1 MTDAPRSAS
10 PGWWGA
16 VLASA
21 SFARA
26 YTLVVFTAVFSAFA
40 IERIAGRVTY
50 VTIITGLCLLGI
62 AVMIARRREISL
74 LRLVPTTVV
83 VFIGWAFA
91 SIFWSS
97 DASASFW
104 SWVSMAAVA
113 FLAVVIGHVRDTL
126 QTVRA
131 LGDVLRVLLG
141 VSLGLEVLSGIL
153 LDVPF
158 TFLGIQGNLALL
170 GPVQGIFGT
179 RNLLGFVA
187 VLALITFLV
196 EYRTQS
202 VRPGVSVASV
212 VLAGGLAVLSDSPTV
227 VVLAVGVGLAVGA
240 LALVRHSRPERRAGL
255 QLLLGALVVVGV
267 FIGYAARHPI
277 IAFLGAGTDFSVRVD
292 LWNFMVD
299 ILRQRPVQGF
309 GWYGVWDQ
317 QEYPFNAINYWLDTS
332 HASGLNA
339 YFDTALQLGWVGLV
353 LFLALGALA
362 LARSWLVAGERRS
375 VIYAW
380 TPLILVAL
388 LVDSMFE
395 SFTLTGLG
403 WLMLVL
409 CAVRAGQSRSWRERL
424 DSGTDAG
431 DGGTGAGSGLPH
443 AGGEQRTTGSGLPS
457 GGDATRSGGEP
468 GTPPGQQPRPR
479 DEPPRAQG
487 QPRTAG

>member
-1 MTDAPRSAS
+1 VSESPSSAS
-10 PGWWGA
+10 PGWLGTL
-16 VLASA
+16 LASA

-26 YTLVVFTAVFSAFA
+26 FTLVVFATVFSSYA

-50 VTIITGLCLLGI
+50 ISIVVGLCVFGI
-62 AVMIARRREISL
+62 AVVVARRREISL

-83 VFIGWAFA
+83 VFIGWAFV
-91 SIFWSS
+91 SVFWSG
-97 DASASFW
+97 DAGASFL
-104 SWVSMAAVA
+104 SWVSMAALA

-131 LGDVLRVLLG
+131 LGDVLRALLG
-141 VSLGLEVLSGIL
+141 VSLALEVLSGIL

-158 TFLGIQGNLALL
+158 TFLGIQGNLAHF

-187 VLALITFLV
+187 VMAVITFLI

-202 VRPGVSVASV
+202 VRPGLSVASV
-212 VLAGGLAVLSDSPTV
+212 VLAGGLAALSDSPTV
-227 VVLAVGVGLAVGA
+227 VVLALGVGLAVGA
-240 LALVRHSRPERRAGL
+240 LVLVRHARPERRAGL
-255 QLLLGALVVVGV
+255 QLALGALVVIGV

-277 IAFLGAGTDFSVRVD
+277 IAFLGAGTDFSMRVE
-292 LWNFMVD
+292 LWNFIVD

-309 GWYGVWDQ
+309 GWFGVWDPQ
-317 QEYPFNAINYWLDTS
+317 QYPFNAINFWLDTS
-332 HASGLNA
+332 HATALNA
-339 YFDTALQLGWVGLV
+339 YFDVALQLGWVGLV

-362 LARSWLVAGERRS
+362 LGRSWLVAGERRS

-380 TPLILVAL
+380 TPLMLVTL
-388 LVDSMFE
+388 LIDSMFE

-409 CAVRAGQSRSWRERL
+409 CAVRAGQSRSWREKL

-431 DGGTGAGSGLPH
+431 GGGAGEGSGLPH
-443 AGGEQRTTGSGLPS
+443 AQGEQG
-457 GGDATRSGGEP
+457 
-468 GTPPGQQPRPR
+468 
-479 DEPPRAQG
+479 
-487 QPRTAG
+487 TAG

>member
-1 MTDAPRSAS
+1 MTDSPHAAA
-10 PGWWGA
+10 PGWLGTL
-16 VLASA
+16 LASA

-26 YTLVVFTAVFSAFA
+26 FTLVVFATVFSAYA

-50 VTIITGLCLLGI
+50 VTIVTGLCVLGL
-62 AVMIARRREISL
+62 AMMISRRRELSL

-83 VFIGWAFA
+83 VFVAWAFA

-97 DASASFW
+97 DSGASFW
-104 SWVSMAAVA
+104 NWVSMAALA

-131 LGDVLRVLLG
+131 LGDVLRVLLS
-141 VSLGLEVLSGIL
+141 VSLALEVLSGIL
-153 LDVPF
+153 LDIPF
-158 TFLGIQGNLALL
+158 TFLGIQGRIAEL

-187 VLALITFLV
+187 VMALITFLI

-202 VRPGVSVASV
+202 VRPGVSLASV

-240 LALVRHSRPERRAGL
+240 LALVRHARPERRAGL
-255 QLLLGALVVVGV
+255 QLALGALVAIGV
-267 FIGYAARHPI
+267 FAGYMARHPI
-277 IAFLGAGTDFSVRVD
+277 IALLGAGTDFSMRVE

-299 ILRQRPVQGF
+299 ILRQKPVQGF
-309 GWYGVWDQ
+309 GWFGVWDQ
-317 QEYPFNAINYWLDTS
+317 GEYPFNAINFWLNKD
-332 HASGLNA
+332 HATGLNA
-339 YFDTALQLGWVGLV
+339 YFDVALQLGWVGLV

-362 LARSWLVAGERRS
+362 LGRSWLVAGERRS
-375 VIYAW
+375 VVYAW
-380 TPLILVAL
+380 TPLMLVAL

-409 CAVRAGQSRSWRERL
+409 LAVRAGQSRSWREKL
-424 DSGTDAG
+424 DNGTDAEG
-431 DGGTGAGSGLPH
+431 PGSVSGSGLPH
-443 AGGEQRTTGSGLPS
+443 AQGEQG
-457 GGDATRSGGEP
+457 
-468 GTPPGQQPRPR
+468 
-479 DEPPRAQG
+479 
-487 QPRTAG
+487 TAG